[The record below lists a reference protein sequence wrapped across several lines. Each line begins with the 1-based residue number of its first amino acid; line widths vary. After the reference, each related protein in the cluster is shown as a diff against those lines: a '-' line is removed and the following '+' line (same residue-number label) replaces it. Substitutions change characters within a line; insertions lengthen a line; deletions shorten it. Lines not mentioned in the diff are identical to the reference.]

1 MRSSVK
7 TNRLALISFVSGVL
21 AALIVALIFVVYN
34 LLEPASAII
43 NLTDAVL
50 MPLRNVLLLAAM
62 VTGVLGLLDIKK
74 KDGAERGKGF
84 AWVGIVVSA
93 AWIIFGLL
101 VGLFFL
107 SAR

>member
-1 MRSSVK
+1 
-7 TNRLALISFVSGVL
+7 L
-21 AALIVALIFVVYN
+21 
-34 LLEPASAII
+34 
-43 NLTDAVL
+43 
-50 MPLRNVLLLAAM
+50 

-84 AWVGIVVSA
+84 AWVGIVVSG